1 MFPKKST
8 EDFRIILQRVGL
20 RIDEIELTR
29 ILNDPN
35 SILSLTTLIWRL
47 FRPEV
52 EEDPSNDFVSF
63 EEAAKVLLLACY

>member
-8 EDFRIILQRVGL
+8 EDFRILLQRVGL

-35 SILSLTTLIWRL
+35 SILSLISLIWRL

-52 EEDPSNDFVSF
+52 GSDNSNDFASF
-63 EEAAKVLLLACY
+63 DEAAKVFLLTCY